1 MLRSYKGKSPQIHP
15 SAFVSETAYIVGNVE
30 IEANVNIWPGAVI
43 RADSGHLVIR
53 ENSCIQDNSTV
64 HADRDAK
71 IGPNVVI
78 GHNVLCHAD
87 LVGEYVLIGSGA
99 IVNGGTIG
107 EYSVIGSGTVVLEG
121 SNIPPRSVVLGCPGR
136 VTGPVQERHIELP
149 RQILST
155 YIQKGKTFK
164 EHGL

>member
-15 SAFVSETAYIVGNVE
+15 SAFVSETAYVVGNVH
-30 IEANVNIWPGAVI
+30 IEANVSIWPGSVI
-43 RADSGHLVIR
+43 RADSGHLIIG

-87 LVGEYVLIGSGA
+87 FVGEYVLIGSGA
-99 IVNGGTIG
+99 VVNGGTIG
-107 EYSVIGSGTVVLEG
+107 AYSVIGSGSVVLEG
-121 SNIPPRSVVLGCPGR
+121 SNIPARSLVLGCPGR
-136 VTGPVQERHIELP
+136 VTGPVQERHIDLTN
-149 RQILST
+149 QILLT
-155 YIQKGKTFK
+155 YIEKGKSFK
-164 EHGL
+164 DHGL

>member
-15 SAFVSETAYIVGNVE
+15 SAFVSETAYIVGNVH
-30 IEANVNIWPGAVI
+30 IEANVSIWPGSVI
-43 RADSGHLVIR
+43 RADSGHLIIG

-87 LVGEYVLIGSGA
+87 FVGEYVLIGSGA
-99 IVNGGTIG
+99 VVNGGTIG
-107 EYSVIGSGTVVLEG
+107 AYSVIGSGSVVLEG
-121 SNIPPRSVVLGCPGR
+121 SNIPAHSLVFGCPGR
-136 VTGPVQERHIELP
+136 VTGSVQERHIELTN
-149 RQILST
+149 QILLT
-155 YIQKGKTFK
+155 YIEKGKSFK
-164 EHGL
+164 DHGL